1 MEKRMIDISSGE
13 FAEILKSALLPEIQ
27 KEIKNQIKPK
37 KTEEYLSREEV
48 SKIFKIDLSTLWR
61 WTSKGTLTAYN
72 IEGKV
77 LYKQS
82 EIDAAIE
89 AGTTKKRAF

>member
-1 MEKRMIDISSGE
+1 MNKRLIDASTNE
-13 FAEILKSALLPEIQ
+13 LVELLKTGILPEIVN
-27 KEIKNQIKPK
+27 EIKNHIKPPK
-37 KTEEYLSREEV
+37 KENYLTRKEV
-48 SKIFKIDLSTLWR
+48 CEIFQIDYSSLWR

>member
-1 MEKRMIDISSGE
+1 MEKRMIDLSSTDMV
-13 FAEILKSALLPEIQ
+13 EILKSALLPEIRN
-27 KEIKNQIKPK
+27 EIKTQIQPPK
-37 KTEEYLSREEV
+37 KEQYLSRKEV
-48 SKIFKIDLSTLWR
+48 CEIFSIDFSSLWR
-61 WTSKGTLTAYN
+61 WTTKGTLTAYN